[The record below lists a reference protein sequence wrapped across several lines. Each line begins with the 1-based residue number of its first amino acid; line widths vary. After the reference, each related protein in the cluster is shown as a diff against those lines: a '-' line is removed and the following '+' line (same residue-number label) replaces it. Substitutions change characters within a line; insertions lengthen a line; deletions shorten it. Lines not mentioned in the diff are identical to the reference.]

1 MDYPT
6 LKILHIASVM
16 TSYALFFVRG
26 IWMIAESP
34 RLTARWVR
42 VAPHVV
48 DSVLLASAIAMAL
61 MIRQYPFVAGW
72 ITAKVLALLLYIA
85 LGAFALRRG
94 KTKAIRVRAWIAA
107 QAVFAYI
114 VAVALTKNPLP
125 FM

>member
-1 MDYPT
+1 MDYTT
-6 LKILHIASVM
+6 LKTLHVASVM
-16 TSYALFFVRG
+16 TSYTLFFVRG
-26 IWMIAESP
+26 LWMIAESP

-48 DSVLLASAIAMAL
+48 DTVLLASAIAMAL

-72 ITAKVLALLLYIA
+72 ITAKVLALALYIA
-85 LGAFALRRG
+85 LGALALKRG
-94 KTKAIRVRAWIAA
+94 KTKALRVGAWIAA

-114 VAVALTKNPLP
+114 VTVALTKDPLP

>member
-6 LKILHIASVM
+6 LKALHVATVM

-34 RLTARWVR
+34 RLGARWVR

-72 ITAKVLALLLYIA
+72 ITAKVLALVLYIA
-85 LGAFALRRG
+85 LGALALKRG

-114 VAVALTKNPLP
+114 VSVALTKDPLP

>member
-6 LKILHIASVM
+6 LKTLHIATVM

-34 RLTARWVR
+34 RLSARWVR

-48 DSVLLASAIAMAL
+48 DSVLLMSAIAMAL

-72 ITAKVLALLLYIA
+72 ITAKVLALVLYIA
-85 LGAFALRRG
+85 LGALALKRG

-114 VAVALTKNPLP
+114 VSVALTKDPLP